1 MYNHKMK
8 KLLLLILF
16 LSNLYGQYYIQNY
29 IAEDHSNFKE
39 AFYEE
44 YKNKE
49 VKEFT
54 IKFKIDLEKVQNKTN
69 YLTIISDKNH
79 LVFANIKYEII
90 NDTIVVKLDKNQNSE
105 LLFKYIYEYPKRIEF
120 RWNSISNFEYTYL
133 LKFEGILYGVS
144 YGIIFCA
151 FLYYLIIYFSTKM
164 RCFLYYSLM
173 QFFVLLS
180 LIGFVY
186 FSYLSYP
193 TSTAQAIVDIC
204 ETLSFLFTL
213 LFAQSI
219 LNTKEKMPKIHNF
232 INFFILLNILD
243 VIAIFFYKYSI
254 LYEYMPFYIGF
265 IIPILAGF
273 IAILKGDKYA
283 IIYTI
288 GWLIVS
294 IFIYIAEDWQITP
307 ISGIYVI
314 HIGAPLESVIF
325 SFALG
330 YMLKILVNEKNEKE
344 KLLIH
349 QSKLASMG
357 EMINNIAHQW
367 RQPLTH
373 LGFINMNLQLAFEDE
388 PLDKKYLKEKIEE
401 SNVQLDF
408 MSKTIDNFSD
418 FYLLNKQKEL
428 FLISNAVKKALDIM
442 EPIFKNNKI
451 EFKFNVIK
459 DKQINAYENEF
470 SQVILNLL
478 TNAKDVLLSRN
489 IENPQI
495 TITIDEKNDL
505 SITSIFDNAG
515 GIENKYQDKIFDP
528 YFTTK
533 QKGSGIGLYMSKMII
548 QSHFKGK
555 IKVLNTNKGACFSI
569 EV

>member
-1 MYNHKMK
+1 MYNHQMK
-8 KLLLLILF
+8 KLLILILF

-29 IAEDHSNFKE
+29 IAEDHTNFKE

-44 YKNKE
+44 YKNKQL
-49 VKEFT
+49 KEFT

-69 YLTIISDKNH
+69 YLTIISDKSS

-90 NDTIVVKLDKNQNSE
+90 NDIIVVKLDKNQNNE
-105 LLFKYIYEYPKRIEF
+105 LLFKYIYDHPKRVEF
-120 RWNSISNFEYTYL
+120 RWNSISDFEYTYL
-133 LKFEGILYGVS
+133 LKYEGILYGVS

-151 FLYYLIIYFSTKM
+151 FLYYIIIYFSTKM

-186 FSYLSYP
+186 FSYLPYP

-232 INFFILLNILD
+232 INLFILLNILD

-254 LYEYMPFYIGF
+254 LYEYLPFYIGF
-265 IIPILAGF
+265 LVPTFTGF

-288 GWLIVS
+288 GWLVVS

-314 HIGAPLESVIF
+314 HIGAPFESLIF

-373 LGFINMNLQLAFEDE
+373 LGFINMNLQLAYEDN
-388 PLDKKYLKEKIEE
+388 PIDKKYLKEKIIE
-401 SNVQLDF
+401 SNAQLDF

-442 EPIFKNNKI
+442 EPIFENNKI

-478 TNAKDVLLSRN
+478 TNAKDILLSRN

-505 SITSIFDNAG
+505 SVTSIFDNAG
-515 GIENKYQDKIFDP
+515 GIENKYQNKIFEP

>member
-1 MYNHKMK
+1 MK
-8 KLLLLILF
+8 KLLILILF

-29 IAEDHSNFKE
+29 IAEDHTNFKE

-44 YKNKE
+44 YKNKQL
-49 VKEFT
+49 KEFT

-69 YLTIISDKNH
+69 YLTIISDKSS

-90 NDTIVVKLDKNQNSE
+90 NDIIVVKLDKNQNNE
-105 LLFKYIYEYPKRIEF
+105 LLFKYIYDHPKRVEF
-120 RWNSISNFEYTYL
+120 RWNSISDFEYTYL
-133 LKFEGILYGVS
+133 LKYEGILYGVS

-151 FLYYLIIYFSTKM
+151 FLYYIIIYFSTKM

-186 FSYLSYP
+186 FSYQSYP
-193 TSTAQAIVDIC
+193 LSIPQAIVDIC

-219 LNTKEKMPKIHNF
+219 LNTKEKMPFIHKF
-232 INFFILLNILD
+232 INLFIFLNITD
-243 VIAIFFYKYSI
+243 IFAIFIYKYSI
-254 LYEYMPFYIGF
+254 LYEYIPFYIGF
-265 IIPILAGF
+265 MIPLFAGF
-273 IAILKGDKYA
+273 VAIKQGDKNA
-283 IIYTI
+283 IVYTI
-288 GWLIVS
+288 GWIVVS
-294 IFIYIAEDWQITP
+294 IFIYVAEDWQITP

-314 HIGAPLESVIF
+314 HIGAPLESLIF

-330 YMLKILVNEKNEKE
+330 FMLKKLANEKNEKE

-357 EMINNIAHQW
+357 EMINNIANQW

-401 SNVQLDF
+401 SNAQLDF
-408 MSKTIDNFSD
+408 MSKTIDNFRD
-418 FYLLNKQKEL
+418 FYKPNKQKEI
-428 FLISNAVKKALDIM
+428 FYISVAVKKALEIM
-442 EPIFKNNKI
+442 EPIFESNKI
-451 EFKFNVIK
+451 EFEFNLIK
-459 DKQINAYENEF
+459 DKQINAYENEY
-470 SQVILNLL
+470 SQVILNIL
-478 TNAKDVLLSRN
+478 TNAKDVLISRQ
-489 IENPQI
+489 IQNPKI
-495 TITIDEKNDL
+495 IISINEKNN
-505 SITSIFDNAG
+505 SIITTILDNAG
-515 GIENKYQDKIFDP
+515 GIENGYINHIFDP

-548 QSHFKGK
+548 ESHFKGK
-555 IKVLNTNKGACFSI
+555 IKVFNKDKGASFSI

>member
-1 MYNHKMK
+1 MK

-29 IAEDHSNFKE
+29 ISEDHSNFKE

-44 YKNKE
+44 YKNKQL
-49 VKEFT
+49 KEFT
-54 IKFKIDLEKVQNKTN
+54 IKFKIDLDKVQNKTN
-69 YLTIISDKNH
+69 YLTIISDKNS
-79 LVFANIKYEII
+79 LVFANTKYEII
-90 NDTIVVKLDKNQNSE
+90 NDIIVVKLDKNQNNE
-105 LLFKYIYEYPKRIEF
+105 LLFKYMYDHPKRVEF
-120 RWNSISNFEYTYL
+120 RWNSISDFEYRYL
-133 LKFEGILYGVS
+133 LKYEGILYGVS

-186 FSYLSYP
+186 FSYLPYP

-219 LNTKEKMPKIHNF
+219 LNTKEKMPKIHKF

-243 VIAIFFYKYSI
+243 VIAIFFYKHSI
-254 LYEYMPFYIGF
+254 LYDYLPFYIGF
-265 IIPILAGF
+265 LVPTFAGF
-273 IAILKGDKYA
+273 IAFLKGDKYA

-288 GWLIVS
+288 GWLVVS

-307 ISGIYVI
+307 ISGIYII
-314 HIGAPLESVIF
+314 HIGAPLESLIF

-373 LGFINMNLQLAFEDE
+373 LGFINMNLQLAYEDN
-388 PLDKKYLKEKIEE
+388 PIDKKYLKEKILE
-401 SNVQLDF
+401 SNAQLDF

-442 EPIFKNNKI
+442 EPIFENNKI

-459 DKQINAYENEF
+459 DKQINAYENEY

-478 TNAKDVLLSRN
+478 TNAKDVLISRN

-515 GIENKYQDKIFDP
+515 GIENKYQNKIFEP

-555 IKVLNTNKGACFSI
+555 IRVFNTNKGACFSI

>member
-314 HIGAPLESVIF
+314 HIGAPLESLIF

>member
-1 MYNHKMK
+1 MYNQKMK

-29 IAEDHSNFKE
+29 ISEDHSNFKE

-44 YKNKE
+44 YKNKQL
-49 VKEFT
+49 KEFT
-54 IKFKIDLEKVQNKTN
+54 IKFKIDLDKVQNKTN
-69 YLTIISDKNH
+69 YLTIISDKNS
-79 LVFANIKYEII
+79 LVFANTKYEII
-90 NDTIVVKLDKNQNSE
+90 NDIIVVKLDKNQNNE
-105 LLFKYIYEYPKRIEF
+105 LLFKYMYDHPKRVEF
-120 RWNSISNFEYTYL
+120 RWNSISDFEYRYL
-133 LKFEGILYGVS
+133 LKYEGILYGVS

-186 FSYLSYP
+186 FSYLPYP

-219 LNTKEKMPKIHNF
+219 LNTKEKMPKIHKF

-243 VIAIFFYKYSI
+243 VIAIFFYKHSI
-254 LYEYMPFYIGF
+254 LYDYLPFYIGF
-265 IIPILAGF
+265 LVPTFAGF

-288 GWLIVS
+288 GWLVVS

-307 ISGIYVI
+307 ISGIYII
-314 HIGAPLESVIF
+314 HIGAPLESLIF

-373 LGFINMNLQLAFEDE
+373 LGFINMNLQLAYEDN
-388 PLDKKYLKEKIEE
+388 PIDKKYLKEKILE
-401 SNVQLDF
+401 SNAQLDF

-442 EPIFKNNKI
+442 EPIFENNKI

-459 DKQINAYENEF
+459 DKQINAYENEY

-478 TNAKDVLLSRN
+478 TNAKDVLISRN

-515 GIENKYQDKIFDP
+515 GIENKYQNKIFEP

-555 IKVLNTNKGACFSI
+555 IRVFNTNKGACFSI

>member
-1 MYNHKMK
+1 MK
-8 KLLLLILF
+8 YLILF
-16 LSNLYGQYYIQNY
+16 ILLLSNLYSFDFIKDYIS
-29 IAEDHSNFKE
+29 EDNINFKE
-39 AFYEE
+39 ASYQES
-44 YKNKE
+44 KSIQL
-49 VKEFT
+49 KEFV
-54 IKFKIDLEKVQNKTN
+54 IKFKIDLKKLQEKTY
-69 YLTIISDKNH
+69 YLTIVSDKNS
-79 LVFANIKYEII
+79 LIYTNIKYEII
-90 NDTIVVKLDKNQNSE
+90 NNIIVVKLDEFQNKEFFFQYKYE
-105 LLFKYIYEYPKRIEF
+105 LPKRPEF
-120 RWNSISNFEYTYL
+120 RWNTITNLEYNYL
-133 LKFEGILYGVS
+133 LKYEGILYGVS

-180 LIGFVY
+180 LIGFLY
-186 FSYLSYP
+186 FSYQSYP
-193 TSTAQAIVDIC
+193 LSLPQAIVDIC
-204 ETLSFLFTL
+204 ETSSFLFTL

-219 LNTKEKMPKIHNF
+219 LNTKEKMPFIHKF
-232 INFFILLNILD
+232 INLFILLNIID
-243 VIAIFFYKYSI
+243 IFAIFIYKYSI
-254 LYEYMPFYIGF
+254 LYEYIPFYIVF
-265 IIPILAGF
+265 IVPVFAGF
-273 IAILKGDKYA
+273 IAIKKGNKGA
-283 IIYTI
+283 IVYTI

-294 IFIYIAEDWQITP
+294 IFIYVALDWQITP

-314 HIGAPLESVIF
+314 HIGAPLESLIF

-330 YMLKILVNEKNEKE
+330 FMLKNIANEKNEKE

-373 LGFINMNLQLAFEDE
+373 LGFINMNLQLAYEDN
-388 PLDKKYLKEKIEE
+388 PIDKKYLKEKIEE
-401 SNVQLDF
+401 SNAQLDF

-442 EPIFKNNKI
+442 EPIFESNKI

-459 DKQINAYENEF
+459 DKEINAYENEY

-478 TNAKDVLLSRN
+478 TNAKDVLISRN
-489 IENPQI
+489 IEKPQI
-495 TITIDEKNDL
+495 TIIIDEKNNL

-515 GIENKYQDKIFDP
+515 GIENEYQNKIFEP

-533 QKGSGIGLYMSKMII
+533 QNGSGIGLYMSKII
-548 QSHFKGK
+548 IKSHFKGEIIGFNTK
-555 IKVLNTNKGACFSI
+555 IGACFNI

>member
-1 MYNHKMK
+1 MYNHQMK
-8 KLLLLILF
+8 KLLILILF

-29 IAEDHSNFKE
+29 IAEDHTNFKE

-44 YKNKE
+44 YKNKQL
-49 VKEFT
+49 KEFT

-69 YLTIISDKNH
+69 YLTIISDKSS

-90 NDTIVVKLDKNQNSE
+90 NDIIVVKLDKNQNNE
-105 LLFKYIYEYPKRIEF
+105 LLFKYIYDHAKRVEF
-120 RWNSISNFEYTYL
+120 RWNSISDFEYTYL
-133 LKFEGILYGVS
+133 LKYEGILYGVS

-151 FLYYLIIYFSTKM
+151 FLYYIIIYFSTKM

-186 FSYLSYP
+186 FSYLPYP
-193 TSTAQAIVDIC
+193 TSTAQAIIDIC

-219 LNTKEKMPKIHNF
+219 LNTKEKMPKMHNF
-232 INFFILLNILD
+232 INLFILLNILD

-254 LYEYMPFYIGF
+254 LYNYLPFYIGF
-265 IIPILAGF
+265 LVPTFAGF

-288 GWLIVS
+288 GWLVVS

-314 HIGAPLESVIF
+314 HIGAPFESLIF

-373 LGFINMNLQLAFEDE
+373 LGFINMNLQLAYEDN
-388 PLDKKYLKEKIEE
+388 PIDKKYLKEKIIE
-401 SNVQLDF
+401 SNAQLDF

-442 EPIFKNNKI
+442 EPIFENNKI

-478 TNAKDVLLSRN
+478 TNAKDILLSRN

-505 SITSIFDNAG
+505 SVTSIFDNAG
-515 GIENKYQDKIFDP
+515 GIENKYQNKIFEP

>member
-1 MYNHKMK
+1 MYNHQMK
-8 KLLLLILF
+8 KLLILILF

-29 IAEDHSNFKE
+29 IAEDHTNFKE

-44 YKNKE
+44 YKNKQL
-49 VKEFT
+49 KEFT

-69 YLTIISDKNH
+69 YLTIISDKSS

-90 NDTIVVKLDKNQNSE
+90 NDIIVVKLDKNQNNE
-105 LLFKYIYEYPKRIEF
+105 LLFKYIYDHPKRVEF
-120 RWNSISNFEYTYL
+120 RWNSISDFEYTYL
-133 LKFEGILYGVS
+133 LKYEGILYGVS

-151 FLYYLIIYFSTKM
+151 FLYYIIIYFSTKM

-186 FSYLSYP
+186 FSYQSYP
-193 TSTAQAIVDIC
+193 LSIPQAIVDIC

-219 LNTKEKMPKIHNF
+219 LNTKEKMPFIHKF
-232 INFFILLNILD
+232 INLFIFLNITD
-243 VIAIFFYKYSI
+243 IFAIFIYKYSI
-254 LYEYMPFYIGF
+254 LYEYIPFYIGF
-265 IIPILAGF
+265 MIPLFAGF
-273 IAILKGDKYA
+273 VAIKQGDKNA
-283 IIYTI
+283 IVYTI
-288 GWLIVS
+288 GWIVVS
-294 IFIYIAEDWQITP
+294 IFIYVAEDWQITP

-314 HIGAPLESVIF
+314 HIGAPLESLIF

-330 YMLKILVNEKNEKE
+330 FMLKKLANEKNEKE

-357 EMINNIAHQW
+357 EMINNIANQW

-401 SNVQLDF
+401 SNAQLDF
-408 MSKTIDNFSD
+408 MSKTIDNFRD
-418 FYLLNKQKEL
+418 FYKPNKQKEI
-428 FLISNAVKKALDIM
+428 FYISVAVKKALEIM
-442 EPIFKNNKI
+442 EPIFESNKI
-451 EFKFNVIK
+451 EFEFNLIK
-459 DKQINAYENEF
+459 DKQINAYENEY
-470 SQVILNLL
+470 SQVILNIL
-478 TNAKDVLLSRN
+478 TNAKDVLISRQ
-489 IENPQI
+489 IQNPKI
-495 TITIDEKNDL
+495 IISINEKNN
-505 SITSIFDNAG
+505 SIITTILDNAG
-515 GIENKYQDKIFDP
+515 GIENGYINHIFDP

-548 QSHFKGK
+548 ESHFKGK
-555 IKVLNTNKGACFSI
+555 IKVFNKDKGASFSI

>member
-1 MYNHKMK
+1 MYNHQMK
-8 KLLLLILF
+8 KLLILILF

-29 IAEDHSNFKE
+29 IAEDHTNFKE

-44 YKNKE
+44 YKNKQL
-49 VKEFT
+49 KEFT

-69 YLTIISDKNH
+69 YLTIISDKSS

-90 NDTIVVKLDKNQNSE
+90 NDIIVVKLDKNQNNE
-105 LLFKYIYEYPKRIEF
+105 LLFKYIYDHPKRVEF
-120 RWNSISNFEYTYL
+120 RWNSISDFEYTYL
-133 LKFEGILYGVS
+133 LKYEGILYGVS

-151 FLYYLIIYFSTKM
+151 FLYYIIIYFSTKM

-186 FSYLSYP
+186 FSYLPYP

-219 LNTKEKMPKIHNF
+219 LNTKEKMPKMHNF
-232 INFFILLNILD
+232 INLFILLNILD

-254 LYEYMPFYIGF
+254 LYNYLPFYIGF
-265 IIPILAGF
+265 LVPTFAGF

-288 GWLIVS
+288 GWLVVS

-314 HIGAPLESVIF
+314 HIGAPFESLIF

-373 LGFINMNLQLAFEDE
+373 LGFINMNLQLAYEDN
-388 PLDKKYLKEKIEE
+388 PIDKKYLKEKIIE
-401 SNVQLDF
+401 SNAQLDF

-442 EPIFKNNKI
+442 EPIFENNKI

-478 TNAKDVLLSRN
+478 TNAKDILLSRN

-505 SITSIFDNAG
+505 SVTSIFDNAG
-515 GIENKYQDKIFDP
+515 GIENKYQNKIFEP

>member
-1 MYNHKMK
+1 MYNHQMK
-8 KLLLLILF
+8 KLLILILF

-29 IAEDHSNFKE
+29 IAEDHTNFKE

-44 YKNKE
+44 YKNKQL
-49 VKEFT
+49 KEFT

-69 YLTIISDKNH
+69 YLTIISDKSS

-90 NDTIVVKLDKNQNSE
+90 NDIIVVKLDKNQNNE
-105 LLFKYIYEYPKRIEF
+105 LLFKYIYDHPKRVEF
-120 RWNSISNFEYTYL
+120 RWNSISDFEYTYL
-133 LKFEGILYGVS
+133 LKYEGILYGVS

-151 FLYYLIIYFSTKM
+151 FLYYIIIYFSTKM

-186 FSYLSYP
+186 FSYQSYP
-193 TSTAQAIVDIC
+193 LSIPQAIVDIC

-219 LNTKEKMPKIHNF
+219 LNTKEKMPFIHKF
-232 INFFILLNILD
+232 INLFIFLNITD
-243 VIAIFFYKYSI
+243 IFAIFIYKYSI
-254 LYEYMPFYIGF
+254 LYEYIPFYIGF
-265 IIPILAGF
+265 MIPLFAGF
-273 IAILKGDKYA
+273 VAIKQGDKNA
-283 IIYTI
+283 IVYTI
-288 GWLIVS
+288 GWIVVS
-294 IFIYIAEDWQITP
+294 IFIYVAEDWQITP

-314 HIGAPLESVIF
+314 HIGAPLESLIF

-330 YMLKILVNEKNEKE
+330 FMLKKLANEKNEKE

-357 EMINNIAHQW
+357 EMINNIANQW

-401 SNVQLDF
+401 SNAQLDF
-408 MSKTIDNFSD
+408 MSKTIDNFRD
-418 FYLLNKQKEL
+418 FYKPNKQKEI
-428 FLISNAVKKALDIM
+428 FYISVAVKKALEIM
-442 EPIFKNNKI
+442 EPIFESNKI

-459 DKQINAYENEF
+459 DKQINAYENEY
-470 SQVILNLL
+470 SQVILNIL
-478 TNAKDVLLSRN
+478 TNAKDVLISRQ
-489 IENPQI
+489 IQNPKI
-495 TITIDEKNDL
+495 IISINEKNN
-505 SITSIFDNAG
+505 SIITTILDNAG
-515 GIENKYQDKIFDP
+515 GIENGYINHIFDP

-548 QSHFKGK
+548 ESHFKGK
-555 IKVLNTNKGACFSI
+555 IKVFNKDKGASFSI